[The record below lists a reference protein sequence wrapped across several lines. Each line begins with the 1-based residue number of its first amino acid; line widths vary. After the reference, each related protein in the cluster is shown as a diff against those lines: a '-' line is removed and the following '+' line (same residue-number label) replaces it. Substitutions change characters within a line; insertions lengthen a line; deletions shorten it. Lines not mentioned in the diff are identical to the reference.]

1 MSEPETITP
10 NGVQRGL
17 RGTGIWSGALRFSDR
32 SVIADAAAELEEL
45 GYSCL
50 WIPDMGGDVFG
61 AVRHLLESTRKLTVA
76 TGVLNLWVHSPDE
89 TAAAYHR
96 IQADYGDR
104 FLVGIGVGHAA
115 RINSLMPGRYKGPVG
130 AMNNFLDG
138 LDHAAVPL
146 PRGGRVLAALGPKML
161 ETAARRAA
169 GVHPYNVTP
178 EHTAQARAVL
188 GPDAL
193 VLPEQGVV
201 LTTDPEVGRWVGRT
215 YLQGYLTL
223 PNYVNNMRRMG
234 FGDDDF
240 AASGSDRLVDALVVW
255 GDEQT
260 IKARLDEHRAAGAD
274 HVCIQ
279 VLSVEQPFPVM
290 RGGLPFRLDGLRRL
304 APALTA

>member
-1 MSEPETITP
+1 
-10 NGVQRGL
+10 
-17 RGTGIWSGALRFSDR
+17 
-32 SVIADAAAELEEL
+32 VIADSAAELEEL

-50 WIPDMGGDVFG
+50 WIPDTGGDVFG
-61 AVRHLLESTRKLTVA
+61 AVRHLLESTRKVTVA
-76 TGVLNLWVHSPDE
+76 TGVLNLWAHSPDE

-96 IQADYGDR
+96 IQADHGDR
-104 FLVGIGVGHAA
+104 LLVGIGVGHAA
-115 RINSLMPGRYKGPVG
+115 RVDSIAPGLYKGPVG
-130 AMNNFLDG
+130 AMNRFLDG
-138 LDHAAVPL
+138 LDHAPAPL
-146 PRGGRVLAALGPKML
+146 PRDGRVLAALGPKML
-161 ETAARRAA
+161 EAAARRAA

-178 EHTAQARAVL
+178 EHTAQARSVL

-193 VLPEQGVV
+193 VLPEQAVV

-234 FGDDDF
+234 FGDEDF
-240 AASGSDRLVDALVVW
+240 ADGGSDRLVDALVVW
-255 GDEQT
+255 GDEER

-290 RGGLPFRLDGLRRL
+290 RGGQPFRLDDMRRL
-304 APALTA
+304 GAALNSD

>member
-1 MSEPETITP
+1 MK
-10 NGVQRGL
+10 RLGL
-17 RGTGIWSGALRFSDR
+17 VLTSSALILGAL
-32 SVIADAAAELEEL
+32 A
-45 GYSCL
+45 
-50 WIPDMGGDVFG
+50 P
-61 AVRHLLESTRKLTVA
+61 
-76 TGVLNLWVHSPDE
+76 
-89 TAAAYHR
+89 
-96 IQADYGDR
+96 
-104 FLVGIGVGHAA
+104 AA
-115 RINSLMPGRYKGPVG
+115 RADFGLSDIFTTYANSDASPAK
-130 AMNNFLDG
+130 
-138 LDHAAVPL
+138 
-146 PRGGRVLAALGPKML
+146 
-161 ETAARRAA
+161 AA

-274 HVCIQ
+274 HICIQ

-290 RGGLPFRLDGLRRL
+290 RGGQPFRLDGMRRL